1 MKKFSTA
8 LLATMAASSTPAAW
22 AATLRTSASGEKSDA
37 RNRKESSKVSTSTT
51 STSSGSER
59 RLSGKSGKTAKA
71 LGLAT
76 YEDYKWI
83 EGSYNTVSYRTLVD
97 LEDGGPVDGS
107 PEEGSSSS
115 GNFGSRGTEL
125 EIESL
130 FGSQGLAFQASLYVD
145 VDISLLGGGTYKLRE
160 IFEGVASYD
169 LENKVVFHT
178 DHLEIFNTVSEEW
191 VAFTDA
197 DLSDTA
203 TLVCKQLAKVPS
215 GESIVCDYYGNDV
228 FEFPGVGDV
237 HTETISS
244 TVWTEVEVTDE
255 I

>member
-1 MKKFSTA
+1 MKTSSTA
-8 LLATMAASSTPAAW
+8 LLATMAAASTPAAW
-22 AATLRTSASGEKSDA
+22 AATLRTTSGEKSDA
-37 RNRKESSKVSTSTT
+37 RKESSKVSTT

-59 RLSGKSGKTAKA
+59 RHLSGKSGKSAKALA

-83 EGSYNTVSYRTLVD
+83 EGSYNTVSYRTLID

-130 FGSQGLAFQASLYVD
+130 FDSKGLAFQASLYVD

-169 LENKVVFHT
+169 LENKVVFHS
-178 DHLEIFNTVSEEW
+178 DHLEIFNTVKEEW

-197 DLSDTA
+197 VASEVG

-255 I
+255 N